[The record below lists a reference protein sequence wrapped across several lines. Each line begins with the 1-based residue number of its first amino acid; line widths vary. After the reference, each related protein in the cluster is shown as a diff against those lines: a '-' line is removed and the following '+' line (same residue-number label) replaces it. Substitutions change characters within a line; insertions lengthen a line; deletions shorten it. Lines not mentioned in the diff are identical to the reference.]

1 MGAIASHLW
10 QSTLVAAVA
19 AALAWLLRQNRAS
32 VRYWIWFTA
41 SMKFLLPFAALSA
54 VASALPRPD
63 WAMPGHEAV
72 AAMTVV
78 FRLAD
83 LEVGGAAEF
92 AWWPIWAVSLA
103 GTCLVLARWCWE
115 WNRVTAIARAAE
127 PVTEGP
133 VHDALRRLER
143 ANGIQSPTTIVLSPH
158 NLEPGVVGI
167 RRPVL
172 LWPRHLADGLHRDH
186 IESIVAHELS
196 HVMRRDNLLA
206 LVHLVVSAAFWFHPL
221 VWWIGARLVE
231 ERERACDE
239 QVVACGQRPATYAAG
254 ILKTC
259 ERCVASPLVNVP
271 GIGGGDLKKRIMR
284 IMRNEAIAPLGRAKT
299 IALALAALAVVL
311 APVAVGFS
319 SASPRADAAAD
330 AAQNDAAGQPVRP
343 GGDVKPPRLKK
354 EVKPQY
360 SERAKQEKIQGEV
373 LMECVVK
380 ADGTVGDITV
390 IKSLDPDLDQAAID
404 AAKRWEFEP
413 GTRNGKPVAVIVTIA
428 IAFTLK

>member
-32 VRYWIWFTA
+32 VRYWIWFAA
-41 SMKFLLPFAALSA
+41 SMKFLVPFAALSA
-54 VASALPRPD
+54 VARALPRPD
-63 WAMPGHEAV
+63 WAVPDNEAV

-92 AWWPIWAVSLA
+92 AWWPIWAVSIA
-103 GTCLVLARWCWE
+103 GTCLVLARWSWE
-115 WNRVTAIARAAE
+115 WNRVSAIARAAE
-127 PVTEGP
+127 PITDGP
-133 VHDALRRLER
+133 VHDALRRLES
-143 ANGIQSPTTIVLSPH
+143 ANGIQSPTTLVSSQQ
-158 NLEPGVVGI
+158 NLEPGVVGV
-167 RRPVL
+167 RTPVL
-172 LWPRHLADGLHRDH
+172 LWPRRLADGMHRDH

-206 LVHLVVSAAFWFHPL
+206 LVHMMVSAAFWFHPV
-221 VWWIGARLVE
+221 VWWIGTRLVE

-239 QVVACGQRPATYAAG
+239 QVLALGQSPASYAAG

-259 ERCVASPLVNVP
+259 ELCVASSLANVP
-271 GIGGGDLKKRIMR
+271 GIGGGDLKMRITR
-284 IMRNEAIAPLGRAKT
+284 IMRNDTIAPLGRAKT
-299 IALALAALAVVL
+299 VALAVAALAMFL
-311 APVAVGFS
+311 APFALGIS
-319 SASPRADAAAD
+319 SASPPYHSDKEAS
-330 AAQNDAAGQPVRP
+330 AAQKDDGQPVRP

-360 SERAKQEKIQGEV
+360 SARAIQEKIEGEV

-380 ADGTVGDITV
+380 ADGTVGDIT
-390 IKSLDPDLDQAAID
+390 IIRSLILTSIRRRSTPRSNGSSSQAL
-404 AAKRWEFEP
+404 ETESP
-413 GTRNGKPVAVIVTIA
+413 LTS
-428 IAFTLK
+428 L